1 MQGEVLMSFKEHSD
15 APHNSRDVGRKSGGK
30 LGLKDW
36 VMLVGG

>member
-1 MQGEVLMSFKEHSD
+1 MSFKEHSD